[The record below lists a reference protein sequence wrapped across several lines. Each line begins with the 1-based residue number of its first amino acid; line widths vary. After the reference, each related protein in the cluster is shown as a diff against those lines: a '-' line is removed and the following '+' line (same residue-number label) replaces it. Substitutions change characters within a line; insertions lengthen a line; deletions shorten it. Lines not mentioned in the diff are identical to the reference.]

1 MSSHLWQ
8 AYYEDDVDTF
18 RHLLAPVA
26 SSLRPHASRGGSTFH
41 PGSLGSVIGS
51 PGQHGSS
58 PIHAARSRKHN
69 TPGGHASHLNLTKA
83 DINWRDAHGLTI
95 LHHAASSISENAVGF
110 ATVLI
115 EHPLID
121 LYLQDLEN
129 GWTALHRAFYFG
141 NITIARMILERN
153 TSDVLGKSTGHVHQT
168 LGLVKIKD
176 REGLGPLDLFA
187 ATIKDRTLRPEQS
200 GHKGS
205 DPQGSDDGNM
215 RDENGDKLA
224 STNRIAFGNI
234 HGDQL
239 FTFGSNK
246 NVSLGF
252 GDEDDR
258 QFPERINLRRPEHLV
273 RQFYADHLEEVEKQR
288 PAAAGGAVSSSA
300 AAEKDMWIEDIPWVI
315 RSRPLSIQDVQMSK
329 LSTAVLTNDTD
340 SNLYMCGHGKGGRL
354 GTGDERT
361 RYNLTCVDNPA
372 LAGKRIVT
380 VALGLNHTL
389 ALSEQGE
396 IFSWGSNGFGQLGYG
411 LPKVAKDEEPISTVP
426 RQIYGPLKREAV
438 IGIAASR
445 IHSVAHTASSLY
457 TFGKS
462 EGQLGIMDSD
472 ARSLESQIIPRK
484 VAASLFTS
492 SIAAVSAIDR
502 ATICLLENHDVW
514 VFANYGYAK
523 VQFPLDGF
531 SNYFLKQ
538 SFMLTTY
545 DQVPN
550 KITKVVSAGDTIC
563 ALSSRGGVYTLSI
576 NQKLDSQAS
585 ASTTNPSKIRSA
597 ITQPLPVWSP
607 KKNNM
612 AARDVGVDADG
623 SILVSTEEGSV
634 WKRLPRN
641 NAALGVQHKHK
652 DYKFSRM
659 PGLTRVLGVR
669 SSGYGAYAA
678 VRKDCDV
685 LQTQIVVEDPTLWKD
700 LMPLLSLTRLA
711 DGQTSVEESESR
723 PRFWQAPRK
732 ISQLSLLRKLLI
744 SSADIEA
751 DAARVVDQISAE
763 GSDKY
768 DAVLATTT
776 SDVVIPVHR
785 WMLTGRSRVLREGFR
800 SLCESSTFTILD
812 LSVAELLSSGQLKLT
827 FQGVDIISII
837 NLALYLYTDAVSDV
851 WHFTRDAPSM
861 AYRYRTTRTDL
872 MKIASKLELNK
883 LETAVRQMIPP
894 QLGLNVDFESA
905 FDDPAFFHDADAIV
919 QLEDDE
925 VRVHSSLVCTRCPFF
940 DGLFM
945 GRAGGLWLANRGEG
959 DEVTI
964 DLKHINA
971 KTFRIVLRHIYC
983 DSGAEL
989 FDDIVSTDLD
999 DFLDNVL
1006 DVMSAANELMLDR
1019 LSQIA
1024 QSVVGQ
1030 YVNVRNVCSLLNAIS
1045 PSSVRE
1051 FKDAGLEYLC
1061 LNLEA
1066 MLQGHYLNE
1075 LDEDLLEELDEV
1087 VRQNQLACMPFVKSG
1102 RAELS
1107 LHERHP
1113 ELAAILDHNRRVKID
1128 SVILRTKFHDAGVFS
1143 PGSYN
1148 EDLAVSPTTQ
1158 RSRRRS
1164 STIIRTELDRPS
1176 LKSKGTSKDLMF
1188 DMDEESDFNPQSPRE
1203 SPAIRPMTSPRAL
1216 DPLFEDLPLEDTW
1229 FDSRGKI
1236 LPSPKLTAQSSIHG
1250 TPTPRTPKSP
1260 LMTSQTSPHPLKPW
1274 TLTPL
1279 SGQKT
1284 AMKDIMAQAATTTRT
1299 SSLSQ
1304 DIDQARGSLPDIPT
1318 PFSLPAPKMSQK
1330 DRKRL
1335 QHNQQASSSTIQPA
1349 TTPLGSSP
1357 FSWQAVSAK
1366 SKPALKDVMM
1376 SEQTISK
1383 GKGSAPSTARTSST
1397 PQLTMRQTVA
1407 NIKGTAS
1414 PSPSPSPLP
1423 GSGSQRVHQQ
1433 RSVSDS
1439 KSMVPSG
1446 LESPQTRGATNFSNS
1461 RPIPQSIRRQP
1472 VIVDPSSWDM
1482 SMTEILAQQ
1491 QLEKDYLKG
1500 VVAKRDLQE
1509 IQAEQEFQE
1518 WWDKE
1523 SARVQEAENQS
1534 AASPNPSSKTSASK
1548 KHRSRG
1554 GRGKG
1559 AKTGGGGEAHKE
1571 GTPAAA
1577 KRAT

>member
-8 AYYEDDVDTF
+8 AYYEDDVDIF
-18 RHLLAPVA
+18 RQLLAPAVSNVRLHNTKA
-26 SSLRPHASRGGSTFH
+26 GPNFH
-41 PGSLGSVIGS
+41 VGSLGSAIGS
-51 PGQHGSS
+51 PAQHGSS
-58 PIHAARSRKHN
+58 PIHSARSRKPN
-69 TPGGHASHLNLTKA
+69 TPGGHSSHLVLTKS

-95 LHHAASSISENAVGF
+95 LHHAASSTSENAIAF
-110 ATVLI
+110 ATALI

-153 TSDVLGKSTGHVHQT
+153 TSDVLGKTTGHVHQT
-168 LGLVKIKD
+168 LGLIKIKD

-187 ATIKDRTLRPEQS
+187 ATIKDRTLRPEAS
-200 GHKGS
+200 GRKRS
-205 DPQGSDDGNM
+205 NSQGSDEGDM
-215 RDENGDKLA
+215 RDENGDKLV
-224 STNRIAFGNI
+224 STSRIAFGNI

-246 NVSLGF
+246 NISLGF

-258 QFPERINLRRPEHLV
+258 QFPERINLRRPEHLL
-273 RQFYADHLEEVEKQR
+273 RQFYADHLEQAEKQR
-288 PAAAGGAVSSSA
+288 PTGAGPASA
-300 AAEKDMWIEDIPWVI
+300 SGIASEKDMWIEDIPWVV
-315 RSRPLSIQDVQMSK
+315 RSRPLSIQDVQMAK
-329 LSTAVLTNDTD
+329 LSTAVLTNDTE

-361 RYNLTCVDNPA
+361 RFNLVCVDNPA

-389 ALSEQGE
+389 ALSEHGE
-396 IFSWGSNGFGQLGYG
+396 IFSWGSNGFGQLGYS
-411 LPKVAKDEEPISTVP
+411 LPKVAKDEEPISTIP

-462 EGQLGIMDSD
+462 EGQLGIIDSD
-472 ARSLESQIIPRK
+472 ARSLESQVIPRK

-550 KITKVVSAGDTIC
+550 KITKIVSAGDTIC
-563 ALSSRGGVYTLSI
+563 ALSSRGEVYTLFVS
-576 NQKLDSQAS
+576 QKLDSQS
-585 ASTTNPSKIRSA
+585 STSTTNPSKIRSA
-597 ITQPLPVWSP
+597 ITQPLPIWSP

-612 AARDVGVDADG
+612 AARDVGIDADG
-623 SILVSTEEGSV
+623 SIIVSTEEGSV
-634 WKRLPRN
+634 WKRLPRS
-641 NAALGVQHKHK
+641 NAVIGVDYKSK

-685 LQTQIVVEDPTLWKD
+685 LKTQIVVEEPTLWKN

-711 DGQTSVEESESR
+711 DGQSSVDDSESK

-732 ISQLSLLRKLLI
+732 TSQISLLRKVII

-751 DAARVVDQISAE
+751 DVARVVDEISAE
-763 GSDKY
+763 DANKY

-776 SDVVIPVHR
+776 SDVVVPVHR
-785 WMLTGRSRVLREGFR
+785 FILTGRSRVLREGFR
-800 SLCESSTFTILD
+800 SLCENSTFTIPD
-812 LSVAELLSSGQLKLT
+812 VAVAEVMTSGQLKLV

-872 MKIASKLELNK
+872 MKIASKLEVTK
-883 LETAVRQMIPP
+883 LEAAVRQMIPP
-894 QLGLNVDFESA
+894 QLGLNLDFEAA
-905 FDDPAFFHDADAIV
+905 FDDPAFFHDADAVV

-945 GRAGGLWLANRGEG
+945 GRAGGRWLSNRGDV
-959 DEVTI
+959 DEVSI
-964 DLKHINA
+964 DLKHISSR
-971 KTFRIVLRHIYC
+971 TFQIVLRHIYC

-989 FDDIVSTDLD
+989 FDDVVSTDLD
-999 DFLDNVL
+999 DFLDTVL
-1006 DVMSAANELMLDR
+1006 DVMGAANELMLDR

-1024 QSVVGQ
+1024 QSVVGR
-1030 YVNVRNVCSLLNAIS
+1030 YVNVRNVCGLLNAIS

-1102 RAELS
+1102 RAELL
-1107 LHERHP
+1107 LHDRHP
-1113 ELAAILDHNRRVKID
+1113 ELVAILDHNRRVKID
-1128 SVILRTKFHDAGVFS
+1128 SVILRSKFHDAGVFS
-1143 PGSYN
+1143 PGSYT
-1148 EDLAVSPTTQ
+1148 EELAVSPTTQ

-1164 STIIRTELDRPS
+1164 STAMKTELDRPS
-1176 LKSKGTSKDLMF
+1176 LKSKATSKDLMF
-1188 DMDEESDFNPQSPRE
+1188 EMDEESDFNPQSPRE

-1216 DPLFEDLPLEDTW
+1216 DPLLEDLTIEDTW
-1229 FDSRGKI
+1229 FDSRGKV
-1236 LPSPKLTAQSSIHG
+1236 LPSPKLAPQAS
-1250 TPTPRTPKSP
+1250 TPGAMTPRTPKSP
-1260 LMTSQTSPHPLKPW
+1260 LMAGQTPPHPAKPW

-1279 SGQKT
+1279 SGRKT
-1284 AMKDIMAQAATTTRT
+1284 AMRDIMAQAASTPRT
-1299 SSLSQ
+1299 SNLTQ
-1304 DIDQARGSLPDIPT
+1304 DLNQARGSLPDIPT

-1335 QHNQQASSSTIQPA
+1335 QHSQQASSSTIQPA

-1357 FSWQAVSAK
+1357 FSWQAVSAQ
-1366 SKPALKDVMM
+1366 SKPTLKDVMT
-1376 SEQTISK
+1376 SEQIISK
-1383 GKGSAPSTARTSST
+1383 PKGSAPNTPRTSST

-1407 NIKGTAS
+1407 NVKGTGS
-1414 PSPSPSPLP
+1414 PSPST
-1423 GSGSQRVHQQ
+1423 GSSSQRVNQH

-1439 KSMVPSG
+1439 RSVASPSLEKSPAHSV
-1446 LESPQTRGATNFSNS
+1446 TNFSNS
-1461 RPIPQSIRRQP
+1461 RPIPQSIRHQAP
-1472 VIVDPSSWDM
+1472 IIDPASWDM

-1491 QLEKDYLKG
+1491 QLEKDFLKG

-1523 SARVQEAENQS
+1523 SARVQEAENRS
-1534 AASPNPSSKTSASK
+1534 ATTTNSSSKAPSSK

-1554 GRGKG
+1554 GRSKG
-1559 AKTGGGGEAHKE
+1559 AKNAGGAECHNENSGGGASI
-1571 GTPAAA
+1571 
-1577 KRAT
+1577 KRTT